1 MKRKKPEPS
10 FSCVLCGW
18 TANRKAKLQ
27 KHICKLPAV
36 KSSSS
41 SDSSNSNSSNS
52 NSNRSGHA
60 AYFVPLDEDKQ
71 SNLETEL
78 ECDEYP
84 VDKSDSDDS
93 DSSDNDD
100 SDTSTLPERRS
111 RSDWKPFITKTEFL
125 LFIWAT
131 MYKLSEDALTNL
143 LKVRRVTSISIASRY
158 Y

>member
-10 FSCVLCGW
+10 FSCVQCGW

-27 KHICKLPAV
+27 KHICKLPTV
-36 KSSSS
+36 K
-41 SDSSNSNSSNS
+41 SSNS

-131 MYKLSEDALTNL
+131 MYKLSEDALINL